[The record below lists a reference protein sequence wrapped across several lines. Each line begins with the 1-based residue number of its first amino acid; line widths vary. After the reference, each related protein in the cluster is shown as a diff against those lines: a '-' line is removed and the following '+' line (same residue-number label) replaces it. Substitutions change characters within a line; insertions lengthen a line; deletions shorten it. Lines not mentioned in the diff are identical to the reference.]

1 MTRFAAI
8 NYCFSQV
15 SLICMYDIK
24 YNDIFLTQNSFP
36 MKQWHLEHVE
46 KTIKKFITGLSET
59 ASIWEK
65 RQHKRYGTIANC
77 CKQVDY
83 DLKHG
88 VTIDEVIGVLHKI
101 KTDETFAPVLQTDN
115 ATQRFNE
122 IEKYV
127 LSLKNIKTD

>member
-1 MTRFAAI
+1 
-8 NYCFSQV
+8 
-15 SLICMYDIK
+15 
-24 YNDIFLTQNSFP
+24 

-46 KTIKKFITGLSET
+46 KTIKKFIIGLSET

-77 CKQVDY
+77 CKQIDY

-88 VTIDEVIGVLHKI
+88 VTTEEVYQVLQKI
-101 KTDETFAPVLQTDN
+101 KADSTFSPVLEN
-115 ATQRFNE
+115 ESATQRFNE

-127 LSLKNIKTD
+127 LSLKNSGSE

>member
-1 MTRFAAI
+1 M
-8 NYCFSQV
+8 QV
-15 SLICMYDIK
+15 SLICMYDVL

-88 VTIDEVIGVLHKI
+88 VTIDEVIQVLQKI
-101 KTDETFAPVLQTDN
+101 KNDETFAPVMQSEN
-115 ATQRFNE
+115 AIMRFNE

-127 LSLKNIKTD
+127 LSLKNPRTE

>member
-1 MTRFAAI
+1 
-8 NYCFSQV
+8 
-15 SLICMYDIK
+15 MYNVL

-88 VTIDEVIGVLHKI
+88 VTVDEVIQVLQKI
-101 KTDETFAPVLQTDN
+101 KSDETFAPVMQTEN
-115 ATQRFNE
+115 AIHRFNE

-127 LSLKNIKTD
+127 LSLKNPRAE

>member
-1 MTRFAAI
+1 
-8 NYCFSQV
+8 
-15 SLICMYDIK
+15 
-24 YNDIFLTQNSFP
+24 

-46 KTIKKFITGLSET
+46 KTIKKFIIGLSET

-77 CKQVDY
+77 CKQIDY

-88 VTIDEVIGVLHKI
+88 VTVDEVIQVLQKI
-101 KTDETFAPVLQTDN
+101 KTDETFAHVLQN
-115 ATQRFNE
+115 ENSVQRLNE

-127 LSLKNIKTD
+127 YSLKNSKSE

>member
-1 MTRFAAI
+1 M
-8 NYCFSQV
+8 FSV
-15 SLICMYDIK
+15 V

-88 VTIDEVIGVLHKI
+88 VTIDEVILVLQKI
-101 KTDETFAPVLQTDN
+101 KTDETFAPVMQSEN

-127 LSLKNIKTD
+127 LSLKSPRSE

>member
-1 MTRFAAI
+1 M
-8 NYCFSQV
+8 QV
-15 SLICMYDIK
+15 SLICMCDVL

-88 VTIDEVIGVLHKI
+88 VTIDEVIQVLQKI
-101 KTDETFAPVLQTDN
+101 KHDETFAPVIQIEKAML
-115 ATQRFNE
+115 RFNE

-127 LSLKNIKTD
+127 ISLKHPQT

>member
-1 MTRFAAI
+1 M
-8 NYCFSQV
+8 QV
-15 SLICMYDIK
+15 SLICMCDVL

-59 ASIWEK
+59 ASIWER
-65 RQHKRYGTIANC
+65 RQHKRSGTIANC

-88 VTIDEVIGVLHKI
+88 VTIDEVIQVLQKI
-101 KTDETFAPVLQTDN
+101 KHDETFAPVMQSEN
-115 ATQRFNE
+115 AMLRFNE

-127 LSLKNIKTD
+127 LSLKNPQTD

>member
-1 MTRFAAI
+1 
-8 NYCFSQV
+8 
-15 SLICMYDIK
+15 
-24 YNDIFLTQNSFP
+24 

-46 KTIKKFITGLSET
+46 KTIKKFIIGLSEN

-65 RQHKRYGTIANC
+65 RQHKKYGTIANC

-88 VTIDEVIGVLHKI
+88 VTIEEVFLVLQKI
-101 KTDETFAPVLQTDN
+101 KSDETFAPVLQN
-115 ATQRFNE
+115 ENSSHRFGD

-127 LSLKNIKTD
+127 YALKDLKSG

>member
-1 MTRFAAI
+1 M
-8 NYCFSQV
+8 QV
-15 SLICMYDIK
+15 SLICMCDVL

-88 VTIDEVIGVLHKI
+88 VTIDEVIQVLQKI
-101 KTDETFAPVLQTDN
+101 KHDETFAPVMQSEN
-115 ATQRFNE
+115 AMLRFNE

-127 LSLKNIKTD
+127 LSLKHPQTE

>member
-1 MTRFAAI
+1 M
-8 NYCFSQV
+8 CDV
-15 SLICMYDIK
+15 L

-88 VTIDEVIGVLHKI
+88 VTIDEVIQVLQKI
-101 KTDETFAPVLQTDN
+101 KHDETFAPVMQSEN
-115 ATQRFNE
+115 AMLRFNE

-127 LSLKNIKTD
+127 LSLKNPQTD